1 MDVSWMPLL
10 MNEVLG
16 TVQQN
21 KMEAEQ
27 PVYLADLVLQ
37 TACVPICTSQQCAT
51 KTDPLS
57 ALFLIPLYLLISPAP
72 HFGGS

>member
-1 MDVSWMPLL
+1 
-10 MNEVLG
+10 
-16 TVQQN
+16 
-21 KMEAEQ
+21 MEAEQ

-57 ALFLIPLYLLISPAP
+57 ALS
-72 HFGGS
+72 